1 MNIFLLISFNTCFGS
16 SKNRFI
22 ETILLSTYKIC
33 FVLSETLV
41 VDQLHEL
48 IIMLK
53 TCFGVF
59 LAGASSMRLNT
70 FICYTC
76 YKGILSN
83 EMSMSTRHVHKEL
96 AKRTCHKKLRS
107 QVKQK
112 HCSSHEP
119 QINLFHYSII
129 T

>member
-1 MNIFLLISFNTCFGS
+1 M
-16 SKNRFI
+16 
-22 ETILLSTYKIC
+22 
-33 FVLSETLV
+33 

-59 LAGASSMRLNT
+59 LAGALSMWLNT

-96 AKRTCHKKLRS
+96 AKKDLS
-107 QVKQK
+107 QKTAK
-112 HCSSHEP
+112 PS
-119 QINLFHYSII
+119 
-129 T
+129 